1 MQSEYVWV
9 VRAPQMAWDGSKLVP
24 AAPVAA
30 YCDNATRLEAHYA
43 TEAEAR
49 ANWAEHEALP
59 EFCPGDHV
67 YLQVPRAELV
77 VFP

>member
-24 AAPVAA
+24 VAPLAMYFRDGV
-30 YCDNATRLEAHYA
+30 EAHYA

-49 ANWAEHEALP
+49 ANWAEHEALS
-59 EFCPGDHV
+59 EFCQGDHI
-67 YLQVPRAELV
+67 YLQVHRSELEV
-77 VFP
+77 RQ